1 MDLNSIKLIFES
13 FQFKYIDIFIIIVPS
28 CSSGFVGS
36 NLQECSGCVINLG
49 KEAEYHCIEYE
60 ELEKMA
66 RRYGITGPVDKQFCI
81 KHDGIDCSG
90 SGTLGRFPFFLPYL
104 C

>member
-1 MDLNSIKLIFES
+1 MSE
-13 FQFKYIDIFIIIVPS
+13 YIDIFIIIVPS
-28 CSSGFVGS
+28 CTSGFVGS
-36 NLQECSGCVINLG
+36 NLQECRGCVINIG
-49 KEAEYHCIEYE
+49 KDAEYHCIEYE